1 MRENLLIL
9 TSMMDDLGGWI
20 PDTQFVLQNNTVP
33 VMAHGL
39 GQPVQD
45 ASTSIE
51 VDEDGDYRIW
61 VRTRDW
67 TKYWS
72 RKGSAGLF
80 EVLVDGQAIPVV
92 FGNGAVEWHWQAGGV
107 VTLAKGVHTI
117 ALHDLTGFDGRCDAI
132 LLTRSDQ
139 KPSDSPEALSQMR
152 REWAGIDDTPVDA
165 GNYDLVVCG
174 GGISGMCAAIAAAR
188 KGVKVAMIQDRKVLG
203 GNNSSEIR
211 VALGGRCNIGN
222 YPSLGYL
229 MNEIGPVEKGNARAK
244 EVYEDERKLK
254 AIEAEENIT
263 LFLGYTVCGVEME
276 SEGKI
281 GKVIAISGDN
291 YTKIC
296 ISGTLFTD
304 STGDSWVGQFAG
316 ADMVYGREAASEYN
330 EKDGQPVADRMTMG
344 SSIMWYCLQDDSPS
358 SFPEIEWGLDVDED
372 NVQVVHRGQWY
383 WECGM
388 KKDMIKE
395 AERIRDYGMYV
406 AISNWS
412 YLKNSPQHRDAYA
425 NCHLEWLSYVMG
437 KRESYRMLGEFIL
450 RQHDVQDFVCYEDGT
465 VATSWNIDQHFP
477 DPDNEARFPG
487 ESYLA
492 RATLQ
497 RVGHYPIPYRC
508 FYSRNI
514 KNLYM
519 TGRNISTTHM
529 ALGTVRVMRTLG
541 MVGEVVGLAA
551 SICKKH
557 GIMPHD
563 VYATYLDELKELMQ
577 KGAGNTNVPY
587 TQIYTLIEND
597 PGWREDN

>member
-1 MRENLLIL
+1 MKDSILIL
-9 TSMMDDLGGWI
+9 TNMMENLGGWI
-20 PDTQFVLQNNTVP
+20 PDSQFLLQNNTIP

-39 GQPVQD
+39 GKPVQD
-45 ASTSIE
+45 ASTTFE
-51 VDEDGDYRIW
+51 VEESGNYKLW

-67 TKYWS
+67 TRYWS
-72 RKGSAGLF
+72 RKNSAGLF
-80 EVLVDGQAIPVV
+80 EVLVDGKAVPVV
-92 FGNGAVEWHWQAGGV
+92 FGNESSEWHWQYGGEMFIGNGTHV
-107 VTLAKGVHTI
+107 VS
-117 ALHDLTGFDGRCDAI
+117 LHDLTGFDGRCDAI
-132 LLTRSDQ
+132 LFTKSEE
-139 KPSDSPEALSQMR
+139 KPSDCPDALTAMR
-152 REWAGIDDTPVDA
+152 RDLAGVDDTPKDA
-165 GNYDLVVCG
+165 GTYDFVVCG

-188 KGVKVAMIQDRKVLG
+188 KGLKVALIQDRKVLG

-211 VALGGRCNIGN
+211 VALGGRCNIGD

-244 EVYEDERKLK
+244 EVYEDERKQQVVD
-254 AIEAEENIT
+254 AEENIT
-263 LFLGYTVCGVEME
+263 LFLGYTV
-276 SEGKI
+276 SEAIMQSEDKI
-281 GKVIAISGDN
+281 GKVIAINGDD
-291 YTKIC
+291 YTRIC
-296 ISGTLFTD
+296 VTGTLFSD
-304 STGDSWVGQFAG
+304 STGDSWLGQFAG
-316 ADMVYGREAASEYN
+316 ADMVYGREAASEYG

-344 SSIMWYCLQDDSPS
+344 SSIMWYCLEDEQLS
-358 SFPEIEWGLDVDED
+358 SFPEIEWGLEVNED
-372 NVQVVHRGQWY
+372 NVQAVHRGQWY

-388 KKDMIKE
+388 KKDMIKD

-412 YLKNSPQHRDAYA
+412 YLKNSPEHREAYA
-425 NCHLEWLSYVMG
+425 CCHLEWMSYVMG
-437 KRESYRMLGEFIL
+437 KRESYRMLGEFVL

-465 VATSWNIDQHFP
+465 AATSWNIDQHFP
-477 DPDNEARFPG
+477 DPENEARFPG

-557 GIMPHD
+557 GVMPHD
-563 VYATYLDELKELMQ
+563 VYATYLDELKVLMS
-577 KGAGNTNVPY
+577 KGVGNTNVPY